1 MVGGT
6 TGFTIGRVIYSQFGL
21 AYNWPFGSA
30 MAAILLMTAL
40 AGIVLASY
48 AINRQR
54 V

>member
-21 AYNWPFGSA
+21 AYNWPFG
-30 MAAILLMTAL
+30 AALAAVLFATAL
-40 AGIVLASY
+40 AGIILAGIAMS
-48 AINRQR
+48 RQK